1 VVWLQGLDDPKLIF
15 QVLPA
20 SLSGRTFELAL
31 HTMTCSDNSVVETGL
46 MYMAYP
52 DSCWHKISIPAEA
65 EALPHEGASAHD
77 LYL

>member
-1 VVWLQGLDDPKLIF
+1 
-15 QVLPA
+15 
-20 SLSGRTFELAL
+20 
-31 HTMTCSDNSVVETGL
+31 MTCSDNSVVETGL